1 MTDKVHWN
9 ITVFDQGFDAGS
21 SMNVRSMMKRFGSF
35 SVKFPKS
42 NVSSLQKRMKKLLH
56 NGNLSQC
63 VTDKN
68 LADVTESCLPILFNI
83 HFVCSINH
91 KQRPGI

>member
-21 SMNVRSMMKRFGSF
+21 SMNVRSMMKKFGSF

-42 NVSSLQKRMKKLLH
+42 NVSSLQKGMKKILHISPCVFATCLHTHIHMHSFIGLL
-56 NGNLSQC
+56 N
-63 VTDKN
+63 K
-68 LADVTESCLPILFNI
+68 P
-83 HFVCSINH
+83 
-91 KQRPGI
+91 